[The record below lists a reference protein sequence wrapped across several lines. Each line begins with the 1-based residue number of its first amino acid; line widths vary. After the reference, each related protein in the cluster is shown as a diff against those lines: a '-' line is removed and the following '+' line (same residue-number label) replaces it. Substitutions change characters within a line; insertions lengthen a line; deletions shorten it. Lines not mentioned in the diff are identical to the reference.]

1 MLNHTIILPI
11 DGGHYFPIEV
21 LWDLSYDINIKV
33 VFSNIFIPSGKNE
46 SCIEKYGKEII
57 EKEQGFNLERKSEIP
72 ISLYQLALI
81 DFKNIS
87 SIHLVGT
94 KEQLQFLL
102 ELLKI
107 LKLEIS
113 VLFSSTEDAK
123 SLQTNKILSYEDIFT
138 LNSQNFEAR
147 FLKYCDFLKQ
157 NIAEQKPNLE
167 FSYHFKI
174 NSLIPEN
181 KTQMA
186 LSVENRIILQTLFE
200 LPQDYRKIFMRK
212 FNKLKNQPLL
222 FFKDMFKKYIKKIMK
237 TLKIKYV

>member
-1 MLNHTIILPI
+1 MLKHIIILPV
-11 DGGHYFPIEV
+11 DKKHYFPIEV

-33 VFSNIFIPSGKNE
+33 VFSNIFIPSRKNE

-57 EKEQGFNLERKSEIP
+57 EKEQGFNLKSKSEIP

-94 KEQLQFLL
+94 EKQLQFLL

-113 VLFSSTEDAK
+113 VLFSSIEDAK
-123 SLQTNKILSYEDIFT
+123 SLQISKILSYEDIFT
-138 LNSQNFEAR
+138 LNSQNFEAL
-147 FLKYCDFLKQ
+147 FLKYCEFLKQ

-167 FSYHFKI
+167 LSYRFKI
-174 NSLIPEN
+174 DSLTPEN

-186 LSVENRIILQTLFE
+186 LSVENRIILQTLFK

-212 FNKLKNQPLL
+212 FNKLKKSPLL
-222 FFKDMFKKYIKKIMK
+222 FFKDMFKKYIKKI
-237 TLKIKYV
+237 IKNLVN